1 LKERLARVPLQPGV
15 YMYKDSEGRIIY
27 VGKARSLRQR
37 MRSYFQSPDKLHP
50 KVRALMNRVADF
62 DFIVT
67 NSEVEAL
74 ILERN
79 LIKAYQPRYNIQLR
93 DDKSYPYI
101 KLTTGEKFPRLCLVR
116 EKKDGV
122 SRYFG
127 PYTDAGAVRETLRL
141 LNGLFPLHTCKNLRP
156 AERACL
162 NYDIGRCSGPCS
174 GRVSEEDYAV
184 MVGQV
189 LAFLEGDYKDL
200 LREKEEQMKA
210 AAVRMEFELAAQLRD
225 QIGGIKKV
233 QESQQVNFDKSYHLD
248 IIAMVG
254 GDKEKLVAVFKVRA
268 GKVLTKDSYWL
279 SRSVDEDDAGLMEYF
294 IKFHYDDN
302 PDIPGEILVSHL
314 PSGQEVL
321 EDWLRG
327 LAGHRVELRQP
338 QRGERK
344 HMLELV
350 QNNGRL
356 IWEEREQKNLQ
367 NQETLLHLS
376 RVLSLE
382 VIPERIEAY
391 DISHLSGD
399 ETVASMVVFTGA
411 MPDRKAY
418 RRFKIRSDQN
428 NDYASLAETL
438 QRRWNEARKGNPAF
452 LPLPDLVLIDGGLG
466 QVNAVKDALNDM
478 GVEVPLCS
486 LAKKDEL
493 IFLPGI
499 SEPLVFP
506 RRDPGLMLLQRMRDE
521 AHRFAIEYNRQ
532 RRGKKVTVSA
542 LDGIEGIGPS
552 RKQALLKHFT
562 SVARIK
568 QASLQELEQVPGMNR
583 TAAARVHQ
591 HFHPGES

>member
-1 LKERLARVPLQPGV
+1 MKERLGRVPLQPGV

-37 MRSYFQSPDKLHP
+37 MRSYFQSPEKLHP

-101 KLTTGEKFPRLCLVR
+101 KLTTGEKYPRLCLVR
-116 EKKDGV
+116 EKKDGI

-141 LNGLFPLHTCKNLRP
+141 LNGLFPLRTCKTLRP
-156 AERACL
+156 AQRTCL
-162 NYDIGRCSGPCS
+162 NYDIGRCQGPCQ
-174 GRVSEEDYAV
+174 GMITEEDYGV
-184 MVGQV
+184 LVGRV
-189 LAFLEGDYKDL
+189 RAFLEGDYKDL
-200 LREKEEQMKA
+200 LREKEEEMRA
-210 AAVRMEFELAAQLRD
+210 AAGRMEFELAAQLRD
-225 QIGGIKKV
+225 QINGIKKV
-233 QESQQVNFDKSYHLD
+233 QENQQVNFDKSHHLD
-248 IIAMVG
+248 IIAMIG
-254 GDKEKLVAVFKVRA
+254 GDRDKLVAVFKVRA

-279 SRSVDEDDAGLMEYF
+279 SRSVDEDDAGLMEYI
-294 IKFHYDDN
+294 IKYYYDEN
-302 PDIPGEILVSHL
+302 PDIPREILVSHL

-321 EDWLRG
+321 EAWLKD
-327 LAGHRVELRQP
+327 LTGHRVELRQP
-338 QRGERK
+338 QRGEHR

-391 DISHLSGD
+391 DISHFGGE

-418 RRFKIRSDQN
+418 RRFKIKIDQN

-438 QRRWNEARKGNPAF
+438 RRRWNQAENGNQAF

-466 QVNAVKDALNDM
+466 QVNAVKEALDDM

-486 LAKKDEL
+486 LAKKDEVV
-493 IFLPGI
+493 FQPGV
-499 SEPLVFP
+499 SEPMIFP
-506 RRDPGLMLLQRMRDE
+506 RRDPALMLLQRMRDE

-532 RRGKKVTVSA
+532 RRGKKITASA
-542 LDGIEGIGPS
+542 LDGIEGIGPR
-552 RKQALLKHFT
+552 RKQALLQHFS
-562 SVARIK
+562 SVARIR
-568 QASLQELEQVPGMNR
+568 QASQEELEQVPGMNR
-583 TAAARVHQ
+583 TAAEKVYR
-591 HFHPGES
+591 HFNP

>member
-1 LKERLARVPLQPGV
+1 MKERLGRVPLQPGV

-37 MRSYFQSPDKLHP
+37 MRSYFQSPEKLHP

-101 KLTTGEKFPRLCLVR
+101 KLTIGEKYPRLCMVR
-116 EKKDGV
+116 EKKDGI

-127 PYTDAGAVRETLRL
+127 PYTDAGAVKETLRL
-141 LNGLFPLHTCKNLRP
+141 LGGLFPLRTCKNLRP
-156 AERACL
+156 AERSCL
-162 NYDIGRCSGPCS
+162 NYDIGRCVGPCT
-174 GRVSEEDYAV
+174 GKVSEEEYKA

-189 LAFLEGDYKDL
+189 LAFLEGEYKDL

-210 AAVRMEFELAAQLRD
+210 AAGRMEFELAAGLRD
-225 QIGGIKKV
+225 QISGIKKV

-254 GDKEKLVAVFKVRA
+254 SDKEKVVAVFKIRA
-268 GKVLTKDSYWL
+268 GKILTKDSYWL
-279 SRSVDEDDAGLMEYF
+279 SRAVDEDDAGLMEYF
-294 IKFHYDDN
+294 IKYHYDDN
-302 PDIPGEILVSHL
+302 SDIPGEILVSHL
-314 PSGQEVL
+314 PDGQEVL

-338 QRGERK
+338 QRGERYR
-344 HMLELV
+344 MLELV

-376 RVLSLE
+376 KVLSLE
-382 VIPERIEAY
+382 VVPQRIECY
-391 DISHLSGD
+391 DISHLSGE

-411 MPDRKAY
+411 MPERKAY
-418 RRFKIRSDQN
+418 RRFKIKSDQN

-438 QRRWNEARKGNPAF
+438 QRRWKEAEKGNPAF

-466 QVNAVKDALNDM
+466 QVNAVKEVLDEM
-478 GVEVPLCS
+478 GAEVPLCS

-506 RRDPGLMLLQRMRDE
+506 RRDPGLMLLQRLRDE

-532 RRGKKVTVSA
+532 RRGKKIAASA
-542 LDGIEGIGPS
+542 LDGIEGIGPA
-552 RKQALLKHFT
+552 RKQALLKHFS
-562 SVARIK
+562 SVARIR
-568 QASLQELEQVPGMNR
+568 QATLEEIQQVPGMNR
-583 TAAARVHQ
+583 TAAEALYNY
-591 HFHPGES
+591 FHP

>member
-1 LKERLARVPLQPGV
+1 MKERLARVPLQPGV
-15 YMYKDSEGRIIY
+15 YLYKDSEGRIIY

-37 MRSYFQSPDKLHP
+37 MRSYFQSPEKLHP

-101 KLTTGEKFPRLCLVR
+101 KLTTGEKYPRLCMVR

-141 LNGLFPLHTCKNLRP
+141 LNGLFPLRTCKTLRP
-156 AERACL
+156 IDRPCL
-162 NYDIGRCSGPCS
+162 NYDIGRCSGPCT
-174 GRVSEEDYAV
+174 GKVSQEDYAY
-184 MVGQV
+184 MVRQV

-200 LREKEEQMKA
+200 LREKEEHMKA
-210 AAVRMEFELAAQLRD
+210 AAGRMEFELAAQLRD

-233 QESQQVNFDKSYHLD
+233 QESQQVNFDKSYHMD

-254 GDKEKLVAVFKVRA
+254 GDKEKVVAVFKVRA

-294 IKFHYDDN
+294 IKYHYDEN

-314 PSGQEVL
+314 PDGREVL

-327 LAGHRVELRQP
+327 TAGHRVELRQP
-338 QRGERK
+338 QRGERR

-376 RVLSLE
+376 KVLSLE
-382 VIPERIEAY
+382 VVPERIECY
-391 DISHLSGD
+391 DISHLSGE

-438 QRRWNEARKGNPAF
+438 QRRWKEAEKGNPAF
-452 LPLPDLVLIDGGLG
+452 LPFPDLILIDGGLG
-466 QVNAVKDALNDM
+466 QVNAVKQTLDDM
-478 GVEVPLCS
+478 GAELPLCS

-493 IFLPGI
+493 VFRPGI
-499 SEPLVFP
+499 SEPLIFP
-506 RRDPGLMLLQRMRDE
+506 RRDPGLMLLQRLRDE

-532 RRGKKVTVSA
+532 RRGKKVTASA
-542 LDGIEGIGPS
+542 LDGIEGIGPR
-552 RKQALLKHFT
+552 RKQALLKQFS
-562 SVARIK
+562 SVARIR
-568 QASLQELEQVPGMNR
+568 QASLEELEQVPGMNR
-583 TAAARVHQ
+583 SSAEKVYR
-591 HFHPGES
+591 HFNA

>member
-1 LKERLARVPLQPGV
+1 LKERLGSVPLQPGV

-101 KLTTGEKFPRLCLVR
+101 KLTTGEKYPRLCLVR

-141 LNGLFPLHTCKNLRP
+141 LNGLFPLRTCKNLRP
-156 AERACL
+156 AERPCL

-174 GRVSEEDYAV
+174 GRVNEEAYAA

-189 LAFLEGDYKDL
+189 LAFLEGEYKNL
-200 LREKEEQMKA
+200 LREKEDQMKA
-210 AAVRMEFELAAQLRD
+210 AAGRMEFELAAKLRD
-225 QIGGIKKV
+225 QINGIKKV

-248 IIAMVG
+248 IIAMIG
-254 GDKEKLVAVFKVRA
+254 GEKDKLVAVFKVRA
-268 GKVLTKDSYWL
+268 GKILTKDSYWL
-279 SRSVDEDDAGLMEYF
+279 SRSVDEDDAGLMDYF
-294 IKFHYDDN
+294 IKFYYDDN

-314 PSGQEVL
+314 PEDRVLL

-327 LAGHRVELRQP
+327 MAGHRVELRQP
-338 QRGERK
+338 QRGEGR

-382 VIPERIEAY
+382 VVPERIEAY
-391 DISHLSGD
+391 DISHLGGE
-399 ETVASMVVFTGA
+399 ETVASMVVFTSA
-411 MPDRKAY
+411 LPDRKAY
-418 RRFKIRSDQN
+418 RRFKIRRDQN

-438 QRRWNEARKGNPAF
+438 QRRWSEAKKGNPAF
-452 LPLPDLVLIDGGLG
+452 LPLPDLILIDGGLG
-466 QVNAVKDALNDM
+466 QVNAVKESLDGI

-493 IFLPGI
+493 VFRPGVA
-499 SEPLVFP
+499 EPLVFP

-532 RRGKKVTVSA
+532 RRGKKVTASA
-542 LDGIEGIGPS
+542 LDGIEGIGPA
-552 RKQALLKHFT
+552 RKQALLKHFS

-568 QASLQELEQVPGMNR
+568 QASLEELVQVPGMNR
-583 TAAARVHQ
+583 TAAEQVYR
-591 HFHPGES
+591 HFNP

>member
-1 LKERLARVPLQPGV
+1 
-15 YMYKDSEGRIIY
+15 SEGHIIY

-101 KLTTGEKFPRLCLVR
+101 KLTTKEKYPRLCLVR

-141 LNGLFPLHTCKNLRP
+141 LNGLFPLRTCKTLRP

-162 NYDIGRCSGPCS
+162 NFDIGRCKGPCK
-174 GRVSEEDYAV
+174 GMIGEEEYAI

-200 LREKEEQMKA
+200 LRQKEEQMKIA
-210 AAVRMEFELAAQLRD
+210 AGRMEFELAAQLRD
-225 QIGGIKKV
+225 QINGIKKV

-302 PDIPGEILVSHL
+302 PDVPGEILVSHL
-314 PSGQEVL
+314 PAGQEVL
-321 EDWLRG
+321 ETWLKDI
-327 LAGHRVELRQP
+327 AGHRVELHQP
-338 QRGERK
+338 QRGERRR
-344 HMLELV
+344 MLELA

-391 DISHLSGD
+391 DISHLGGE

-411 MPDRKAY
+411 VPDRKAY
-418 RRFKIRSDQN
+418 RRFKIKSDQN

-438 QRRWNEARKGNPAF
+438 QRRWSQAEQGNQAF

-466 QVNAVKDALNDM
+466 QVNAVKAALDDI

-486 LAKKDEL
+486 LAKKDEV
-493 IFLPGI
+493 IFRPGVG
-499 SEPLVFP
+499 EPLVFP
-506 RRDPGLMLLQRMRDE
+506 RRDPALMLLQRMRDE

-532 RRGKKVTVSA
+532 RRGKKITASA
-542 LDGIEGIGPS
+542 LDGIEGIGPR
-552 RKQALLKHFT
+552 RKQALLHHFT
-562 SVARIK
+562 SVARIR
-568 QASLQELEQVPGMNR
+568 QASQEELEQVPGMNR
-583 TAAARVHQ
+583 SAAEKVYR
-591 HFHPGES
+591 HFNP